1 MKVLFYYPSNKKT
14 VAFNSIIRE
23 LSERGYEMF
32 LLTTCSEGVF
42 HEDCKKMGV
51 KVFSNYINTK
61 NPFIYYFKQIIF
73 LIRFCRKNKIEV
85 VLSNLQHVNFISV
98 WAQYFVKSKIIIYR
112 HHFNYINLLK
122 NGEAA
127 EMEKNKNELIF
138 DRIINRL
145 AKKIVVPSNSVKDGM
160 VKCEGANAKKIV
172 VMQYLYDFSM
182 YNKPNLS
189 VAENLSAK
197 YKTNLLLLMC
207 ARLIKLKGHLMV
219 FKIVKELVKE
229 ENMDIKMIVLDDGP
243 EKEELE
249 KYILENQLGNH
260 IFMLGYSDD
269 IVSVMASSDLMIHP
283 SLTEAS
289 NSAVKEMALLGK
301 TCVVCDGVGD
311 FSDYFENNKNGF
323 LINPNTMNVEIK
335 EIIVKVYEDK
345 LRLKEMGNRLKETV
359 SNRFGVTEVNVDKF
373 INSFEN

>member
-1 MKVLFYYPSNKKT
+1 MKILFYYPSNKRT
-14 VAFNSIIRE
+14 VAFNSIITE

-42 HEDCKKMGV
+42 HEDCRKMGV
-51 KVFSNYINTK
+51 KVFSNYISTK
-61 NPFIYYFKQIIF
+61 NPFLYYLKQINF

-98 WAQYFVKSKIIIYR
+98 WAQYFVKSKIVIYR

-122 NGEAA
+122 NEKAA
-127 EMEKNKNELIF
+127 EIEKNKNELVF

-145 AKKIVVPSNSVKDGM
+145 AKKIIVPSNSVKDGM
-160 VKCEGANAKKIV
+160 IKCEGANDKKIV
-172 VMQYLYDFSM
+172 VMQYLYDFNM
-182 YNKPNLS
+182 YNKPNLMVVES
-189 VAENLSAK
+189 LGTK
-197 YKTNLLLLMC
+197 YNANLLLLMC
-207 ARLIKLKGHLMV
+207 ARLIKLKGHSMV
-219 FKIVKELVKE
+219 FKIVKELVQE
-229 ENMDIKMIVLDDGP
+229 ENLDIKMIVLDDGP

-249 KYILENQLGNH
+249 KYIFENQLENH

-269 IVSVMASSDLMIHP
+269 IVSIMASSDLMIHP

-289 NSAVKEMALLGK
+289 NSAVKEMAQLGK

-311 FSDYFENNKNGF
+311 FSDYFENNRNGF
-323 LINPNTMNVEIK
+323 LVNPNTMQLDIK
-335 EIIVKVYEDK
+335 KIIIEVYGNKSK
-345 LRLKEMGNRLKETV
+345 LVEMGNRLKETV
-359 SNRFGVTEVNVDKF
+359 SDRFGVTKVNVDKF

>member
-1 MKVLFYYPSNKKT
+1 MKVLFYYPSNKRT

-61 NPFIYYFKQIIF
+61 NPFLYYFKQINF

-85 VLSNLQHVNFISV
+85 VLSNLQHVNFIAV
-98 WAQYFVKSKIIIYR
+98 FAQYFVRSKIIIYR
-112 HHFNYINLLK
+112 HHFNYTNLLK
-122 NGEAA
+122 NGKASEI
-127 EMEKNKNELIF
+127 EKNENELIF
-138 DRIINRL
+138 DKVINRL
-145 AKKIVVPSNSVKDGM
+145 AKKIVVPSYSVKDGM
-160 VKCEGANAKKIV
+160 VKCEGANAKKIFI
-172 VMQYLYDFSM
+172 MQYLYDFEM
-182 YNKPNLS
+182 YNKPNPRK
-189 VAENLSAK
+189 VENLRVE
-197 YKTNLLLLMC
+197 YKASLLLLMC

-219 FKIVKELVKE
+219 FKIVKELVQE
-229 ENMDIKMIVLDDGP
+229 ENLDIKMIVLDDGP

-323 LINPNTMNVEIK
+323 LINPNTMHLDIRK
-335 EIIVKVYEDK
+335 IIVEVYENKSK
-345 LRLKEMGNRLKETV
+345 LMEMGNRLKESV
-359 SNRFGVTEVNVDKF
+359 SNRFGVTEVNVNKF